1 MRSPFLSVAGFTI
14 DVFVGPVAGDDRVE
28 RFAAVVTLVAFSVPF
43 AALREH
49 LFGGEHDAA
58 ATWTTFA
65 GRGFDYGGVDH
76 GCTRSCLA
84 TIQKNSQFPWS
95 EGEIYLI
102 DAIESLEMNE

>member
-28 RFAAVVTLVAFSVPF
+28 RFAAVVTLVALSVPF
-43 AALREH
+43 AALRKH

-84 TIQKNSQFPWS
+84 TIQKNSQFP
-95 EGEIYLI
+95 
-102 DAIESLEMNE
+102 